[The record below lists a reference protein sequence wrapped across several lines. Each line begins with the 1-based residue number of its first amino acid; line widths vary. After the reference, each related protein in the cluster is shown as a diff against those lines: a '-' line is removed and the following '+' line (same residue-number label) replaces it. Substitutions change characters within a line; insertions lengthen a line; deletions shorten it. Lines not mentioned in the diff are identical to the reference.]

1 MSLLL
6 ILAVFGLAV
15 ALSFT
20 AAPATAQETCAQKA
34 EKLKEALQ
42 YSVMPTDD
50 KQKIAGQIAQ
60 GLEKCNAGDNNPWAG
75 VDPRINRG

>member
-1 MSLLL
+1 MRLLL
-6 ILAVFGLAV
+6 SVFGLAV
-15 ALSFT
+15 ALSFA

-42 YSVMPTDD
+42 YSVMSTND
-50 KQKIAGQIAQ
+50 KEKIAGQIAQ
-60 GLEKCNAGDNNPWAG
+60 GLVKCNAGANDPWAG